1 MAINVK
7 VLCTLKKLWIGVCGL
22 VQYLAKGIYTLGLL
36 PREKSCSKL
45 SCLRKRLSFFKKWQK
60 SYVLT
65 TWGHSRTR
73 FLGPRLLRRGS
84 QGETG
89 EAKRADY
96 CLEPPVPLTLATKLV
111 VLGWGGRGGS
121 GVERCLHAGASFVA
135 HYVLWAQ
142 PSSSLACWPS
152 YSDQALLADLLSSFT
167 TGSSSIFGCC
177 PGDTY
182 DPTGNVPSAQGTLLP
197 LLSWT
202 CSLCDDSPS
211 LARLVDLCQS
221 KRGRPEELGLQH
233 IY

>member
-22 VQYLAKGIYTLGLL
+22 VQYLAKGIYTLELL

-111 VLGWGGRGGS
+111 VLGWGGAGRQWS
-121 GVERCLHAGASFVA
+121 GEVFACWCQLC
-135 HYVLWAQ
+135 
-142 PSSSLACWPS
+142 SSLCPVGTTLVLS
-152 YSDQALLADLLSSFT
+152 GLLAF
-167 TGSSSIFGCC
+167 
-177 PGDTY
+177 
-182 DPTGNVPSAQGTLLP
+182 
-197 LLSWT
+197 
-202 CSLCDDSPS
+202 
-211 LARLVDLCQS
+211 
-221 KRGRPEELGLQH
+221 LQ
-233 IY
+233 